1 MLGQVMQQ
9 VMAQLLGPNGP
20 GGGLGGLGGGLAGP
34 VGGPAGGA
42 FPIPPPLPL
51 MFDWDDLFFDMF
63 EEDELLDEE
72 EEEMDEEGDSDAEFE
87 LGVLPGGDGEEG
99 GGAGGEWTAWG
110 FGGLEWMD
118 CEAWRHPNRTLL
130 LVPVCGEAPMLWQCA
145 LRRKLPLLPCLQ
157 AMLVGWRDLPA
168 ALPALPL
175 LQLRLPALLP
185 LLLPCQQQRRP
196 PRPHLPLQLLR
207 PLPPR
212 TPPSREARAGTTS
225 GAMTRQAAAAVL
237 PAAVLPAAVD
247 TTCAPSGSA
256 GTEIALW
263 LRIGSLKSWY
273 SSLRVQNEWSETSLN
288 QPATLRFLHLLCL
301 SPLSRI
307 LYTPISCTAPASNN
321 DTCAFPMRL
330 PLPLL

>member
-20 GGGLGGLGGGLAGP
+20 GGGLGGPGGGLAGP

-118 CEAWRHPNRTLL
+118 CEAWR
-130 LVPVCGEAPMLWQCA
+130 Q
-145 LRRKLPLLPCLQ
+145 RRCCRRRCCRRRWIQ
-157 AMLVGWRDLPA
+157 
-168 ALPALPL
+168 PAL
-175 LQLRLPALLP
+175 
-185 LLLPCQQQRRP
+185 
-196 PRPHLPLQLLR
+196 
-207 PLPPR
+207 
-212 TPPSREARAGTTS
+212 
-225 GAMTRQAAAAVL
+225 QAAA
-237 PAAVLPAAVD
+237 P
-247 TTCAPSGSA
+247 G
-256 GTEIALW
+256 
-263 LRIGSLKSWY
+263 LKS
-273 SSLRVQNEWSETSLN
+273 
-288 QPATLRFLHLLCL
+288 H
-301 SPLSRI
+301 
-307 LYTPISCTAPASNN
+307 SC
-321 DTCAFPMRL
+321 CAL
-330 PLPLL
+330 AA